1 MQSFGHKEYR
11 GRLEDARMLTGRG
24 RYVSDWNLPGQAYG
38 SFVRSDRPHAR
49 IAAIDSSAALAMPGV
64 ISVLTGEDAQ
74 ADGHKSLPAFAP
86 MKGRNGTD
94 LIIPHRPTLALG
106 RVRYVGE
113 PIALVVAE
121 TAAQA
126 QDAAEAVLIDYQ
138 ELPAV
143 FDAKDAVKPGA
154 PLVHD
159 EVAGNIALDFVG
171 GDEAATNAAFAKAA
185 RIVSM
190 DAYHTRVV
198 GNPME
203 PRACVGSYDPKDGM
217 YYLHACTQGAMV
229 MRGQISSVLGVPP
242 EKIRIVAEEVGGG
255 FGVRFNLYPEY
266 CAALM
271 AAKKL
276 GRPVKWVGT
285 RSEMFLA
292 DEQARDV
299 LHRGEMAL
307 DANGKILGMRFDFT
321 CNLGAYIAPTGAFV
335 NTLNLVN
342 VVSGVYDVQA
352 VYVHANLAFTNTI
365 PTAAYRGAGRPVSSY
380 AIERLVDEAA
390 HEIGMDPAE
399 FRKRNLVPNAKFP
412 YKIVT
417 GFEYDCGDFG
427 GVLDDAVAAAD
438 WAGFAKRRE
447 DSARRGKLR
456 GRGMASY
463 IEASGGGGMAPHD
476 EVKVRWGADAKIT
489 LEATSHSHG
498 QGHET
503 VFAQIVAGVLGVP
516 MESIRLR
523 TADADQHLIG
533 NPTGGSRSLLGVGSV
548 MQLAAHEVVKKGLAL
563 ASEELEAAAADIEFK
578 DGEYSVSGTDRR
590 ISMVDLAKKHAG
602 EKPHPLDQDFATRF
616 GSTFPNGCHIA
627 EVEVTPETGEIDVVS
642 YIACDDAGNIINHQ
656 LVEGQ
661 MQGGITQGAG
671 HILGE
676 QAVYDRETG
685 QLLTGSF
692 MDYSMPRAILVDG
705 LRVLHHPVPT
715 KTNPLG
721 AKGVGEAGV
730 TGSMPCLMNAIA
742 DALRQSGVTR
752 FDMPATVGRVWE
764 ALQAAKA
771 GKGTKYAATFA

>member
-1 MQSFGHKEYR
+1 MNFGHKDYR
-11 GRLEDARMLTGRG
+11 GRLEDARMLTGKG
-24 RYVSDWNLPGQAYG
+24 RYVSDWNLPGQAHG

-49 IAAIDSSAALAMPGV
+49 IASIDSSAAISMPGV
-64 ISVLTGEDAQ
+64 IAVLTGEDTKAENYK
-74 ADGHKSLPAFAP
+74 GLPAFAP
-86 MKGRNGTD
+86 MKGRNGAD
-94 LIIPHRPTLALG
+94 LLIPHRPTLALD

-113 PIALVVAE
+113 PIAMVVAE
-121 TAAQA
+121 TAVQA
-126 QDAAEAVLIDYQ
+126 QDAAEAVMIDYE

-143 FDAKDAVKPGA
+143 FDAKDAIRKGA

-159 EVAGNIALDFVG
+159 GVPGNIALDFVG
-171 GDEAATNAAFAKAA
+171 GDESATNAAFAKAA
-185 RIVSM
+185 RVVSM

-203 PRACVGSYDPKDGM
+203 PRACVGSFDPKDGM

-229 MRGQISSVLGVPP
+229 MRGQIATVLGVPP

-266 CAALM
+266 CAALL
-271 AAKKL
+271 AAKKF

-307 DANGKILGMRFDFT
+307 DANGRILGMRFDFT

-390 HEIGMDPAE
+390 REIGMDAAE
-399 FRKRNLVPNAKFP
+399 FRRRNLVPNAKFP

-438 WAGFAKRRE
+438 WAGFDKRKK
-447 DSARRGKLR
+447 DSAARGKLR

-476 EVKVRWGADAKIT
+476 EVKVRWDKEAKIT

-563 ASEELEAAAADIEFK
+563 ASEMLEAAQGDIEFNE
-578 DGEYSVSGTDRR
+578 GEYKVAGTDRR
-590 ISMVDLAKKHAG
+590 ISIVDLAKKHPG
-602 EKPHPLDQDFATRF
+602 GLDQDFATRF

-627 EVEVTPETGEIDVVS
+627 EVEVTPETGEIEVVS
-642 YIACDDAGNIINHQ
+642 YIACDDAGNVINHQ

-676 QAVYDRETG
+676 QAIYDRETG

-692 MDYSMPRAILVDG
+692 MDYPMPRAILVDG

-742 DALRQSGVTR
+742 DALRLGGVTR
-752 FDMPATVGRVWE
+752 FDMPATQGRVWE
-764 ALQAAKA
+764 ALQSAKA
-771 GKGTKYAATFA
+771 GQGDTHAAKFA